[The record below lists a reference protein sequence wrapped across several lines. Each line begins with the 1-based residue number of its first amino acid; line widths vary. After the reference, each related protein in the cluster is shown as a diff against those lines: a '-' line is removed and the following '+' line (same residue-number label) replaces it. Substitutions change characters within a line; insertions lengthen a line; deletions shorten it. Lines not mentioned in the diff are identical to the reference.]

1 MRAGIALGSNIEPR
15 LLYLQAARR
24 ELLNLHVGSDPV
36 IGSRVYETA
45 PVDCSAEAEPFLN
58 AALEIST
65 SLSPMELLTRLLEI
79 ETDLGRPNN
88 HPRNSPRTIDL
99 DLLYCDGMTLE
110 DSRLILPHPRISER
124 AFVLLPL
131 ADIRPR
137 MLLPGQNR
145 SIAQLLTD
153 VDKTECRIY
162 SESIY

>member
-24 ELLNLHVGSDPV
+24 ELLSLHTGTDPV

-65 SLSPMELLTRLLEI
+65 DLSPSELLDHLLEI
-79 ETDLGRPNN
+79 ETTLGRPNN

-99 DLLYCDGMTLE
+99 DLLYCDGRTQE
-110 DSRLILPHPRISER
+110 DSRLVLPHPRISER

-137 MLLPGQNR
+137 MILPGQER
-145 SIAQLLTD
+145 SVAQLLAA
-153 VDKTECRIY
+153 VDRTGCHIY
-162 SESIY
+162 SESVY

>member
-24 ELLNLHVGSDPV
+24 ELLNLHTGSAPV

-45 PVDCSAEAEPFLN
+45 PVDCAGDAEPFLN

-65 SLSPMELLTRLLEI
+65 DLSPDELLQHLLEI
-79 ETDLGRPNN
+79 ETVLGRPNN

-99 DLLYCDGMTLE
+99 DLLYCDGLTQRNV
-110 DSRLILPHPRISER
+110 DLILPHPRIAER

-137 MLLPGQNR
+137 MILPGYE
-145 SIAQLLTD
+145 SAVAQLLAA
-153 VDKTECRIY
+153 VDQSGCHIY

>member
-24 ELLNLHVGSDPV
+24 ELLNLHTGSDPV

-45 PVDCSAEAEPFLN
+45 PVDCASDAEPFLN

-65 SLSPMELLTRLLEI
+65 DLSPQELLRHLLEI
-79 ETDLGRPNN
+79 ETVLGRPNN

-99 DLLYCDGMTLE
+99 DLLYCDGLTQQNADLT
-110 DSRLILPHPRISER
+110 LPHPRIAER

-131 ADIRPR
+131 GDIRPR
-137 MLLPGQNR
+137 MILPGQNS
-145 SIAQLLTD
+145 SIAQLLAGAEKEGCT
-153 VDKTECRIY
+153 VY